1 MKRREIG
8 TLIFKYFGAVG
19 AVFLAWLVRWSLE
32 PALQGTAPYVTFVGA
47 VLLTTWLSGL
57 GPGLAALV
65 LSVVVIWNAFL
76 APQASGTIHPAEA
89 VGLALY
95 VIVLSICIGVT
106 ETLRAI
112 HEERTAALRLS
123 DERFRLMTEA
133 IPSMVWTAAPDGKI
147 TYVNKKWTEYGGP
160 GTEHTTAC
168 PGPGLHP
175 SDHERCAEAW
185 TRSVREG
192 REYEIEVRHRRYD
205 GAYRW
210 FVTRA
215 VPWKDEQGRVISWFG
230 ITTDIHEQKEL
241 QEGLREADRRKDEF
255 LATLAHELR
264 NPLAPMRNSLEVMRR
279 AGERREDVDVARAI
293 MERQLIHM
301 VRLVDDLLDLSRITR
316 GRIELRMERLD
327 LAAAMEDALET
338 CRPQFAERHQ
348 HVTLDPPDLP
358 VFVNADRTRLA
369 QVFTNLLSNASKYSP
384 NGSPISLSGESVGD
398 WVTVKVRDQGIG
410 VAPEALPRIF
420 EIFSQAIRSN
430 ELTDGGLGI
439 GLSLV
444 RGLVEQHGGE
454 VEARSEG
461 LGRGSEFIVRLP
473 VAREAPPIRTRERDS
488 GDGHAAPRRR
498 VLIADD
504 NRDSADSLA
513 IMLSLMGH
521 ETQATYDGATVIEKA
536 EAYNPDVILL
546 DLGMPVIDGYEAAR
560 RIREQGW
567 SNGVVLVAL
576 TGWGQEED
584 RVRAREAGFNFH
596 LTKPANPHALGEL
609 LGATAPRPNS

>member
-1 MKRREIG
+1 MKTRGIS
-8 TLIFKYFGAVG
+8 TLISRYFGAVG
-19 AVFLAWLVRWSLE
+19 AVFLAWLARWSLE
-32 PALQGTAPYVTFVGA
+32 SALQGTALYVTFVGA
-47 VLLTTWLSGL
+47 VLITTWLSGL

-65 LSVVVIWNAFL
+65 LSVAVIWNAFL
-76 APQASGTIHPAEA
+76 APQASGTVHPAEA

-112 HEERTAALRLS
+112 HEERATALRLS
-123 DERFRLMTEA
+123 EERFRHMMET
-133 IPSMVWTAAPDGKI
+133 IPSMVWTAGPDGKI
-147 TYVNKKWTEYGGP
+147 IYVNKKWTEYGGP
-160 GTEHTTAC
+160 GTEQTSVC

-175 SDHERCAEAW
+175 SDHEHCAEAW
-185 TRSVREG
+185 TRSVRDG
-192 REYEIEVRHRRYD
+192 VEYEIEVRHRRHD

-215 VPWKDEQGRVISWFG
+215 VPWKDDQGRVISWFG

-241 QEGLREADRRKDEF
+241 QDRLREADRRKDEF

-279 AGERREDVDVARAI
+279 AGERRESVDMARAI

-338 CRPQFAERHQ
+338 CRPQLEERGQ
-348 HVTLDPPDLP
+348 NLTFNPPDSP

-384 NGSPISLSGESVGD
+384 RGSPVVIRAQDAGEWVSVS
-398 WVTVKVRDQGIG
+398 VRDQGIG
-410 VAPEALPRIF
+410 IAPEALPRIF
-420 EIFSQAIRSN
+420 DIFSQAVRSN

-444 RGLVEQHGGE
+444 RSLVEQHGGR
-454 VEARSEG
+454 VEALSEG

-473 VAREAPPIRTRERDS
+473 VVREAARARAQEAAS

-521 ETQATYDGATVIEKA
+521 ETHATYDGSSVIEKA
-536 EAYNPDVILL
+536 ETYRPDVILL
-546 DLGMPVIDGYEAAR
+546 DLGMPVIDGYETAR
-560 RIREQGW
+560 RIRQQAW

-584 RVRAREAGFNFH
+584 RARARDAGFNFH
-596 LTKPANPHALGEL
+596 LTKPANPHTLGEL
-609 LGATAPRPNS
+609 LGGMAPRPNP

>member
-1 MKRREIG
+1 VREG
-8 TLIFKYFGAVG
+8 HRNGA
-19 AVFLAWLVRWSLE
+19 AD
-32 PALQGTAPYVTFVGA
+32 
-47 VLLTTWLSGL
+47 
-57 GPGLAALV
+57 AA
-65 LSVVVIWNAFL
+65 A
-76 APQASGTIHPAEA
+76 
-89 VGLALY
+89 
-95 VIVLSICIGVT
+95 
-106 ETLRAI
+106 
-112 HEERTAALRLS
+112 
-123 DERFRLMTEA
+123 
-133 IPSMVWTAAPDGKI
+133 
-147 TYVNKKWTEYGGP
+147 
-160 GTEHTTAC
+160 
-168 PGPGLHP
+168 P

-192 REYEIEVRHRRYD
+192 VEYEIEVRHRRHD

-241 QEGLREADRRKDEF
+241 QERLREADRRKDEF

-264 NPLAPMRNSLEVMRR
+264 NPLAPIRNSLEVMRR
-279 AGERREDVDVARAI
+279 AGEQREAVDTARAI

-316 GRIELRMERLD
+316 GRIELRRERIR
-327 LAAAMEDALET
+327 LAAALEDALET
-338 CRPQFAERHQ
+338 CRPQFEERGQ
-348 HVTLDPPDLP
+348 ELTLEAPESSLLVDG
-358 VFVNADRTRLA
+358 DRTRLA

-384 NGSPISLSGESVGD
+384 RGSPVVIRAQDAGEWVSVS
-398 WVTVKVRDQGIG
+398 VRDQGIG
-410 VAPEALPRIF
+410 IAPEALPRIF
-420 EIFSQAIRSN
+420 DIFSQAVRSN

-444 RGLVEQHGGE
+444 RSLVDQHGGR
-454 VEARSEG
+454 VEALSEG
-461 LGRGSEFIVRLP
+461 LGRGSEFIVHLP
-473 VAREAPPIRTRERDS
+473 VAREAPPAGAHEADS
-488 GDGHAAPRRR
+488 GDGRMAPRRR

-521 ETQATYDGATVIEKA
+521 ETQATYDGSSAIEKA
-536 EAYNPDVILL
+536 GTFRPEVILL

-560 RIREQGW
+560 RIREQAW

-584 RVRAREAGFNFH
+584 RARARDAGFNFH
-596 LTKPANPHALGEL
+596 LTKPANPQALRDL
-609 LGATAPRPNS
+609 LGGTAARQDP